1 MPVKKSP
8 PKSSFHTSNVP
19 LPTIACTEKSS
30 PKMSAIHNAPR
41 ATTLPLVP
49 LLACKSPMPT
59 KPKANRWKVIVLNV
73 TGVIV
78 FQPVELGMPSQPAFR
93 TKNPMMPPIS
103 EAGKRKVWKNFTF
116 ARMIVPIRRKR
127 PVQPSAPR

>member
-1 MPVKKSP
+1 M
-8 PKSSFHTSNVP
+8 
-19 LPTIACTEKSS
+19 
-30 PKMSAIHNAPR
+30 
-41 ATTLPLVP
+41 
-49 LLACKSPMPT
+49 ACKSPMPT